1 MGHDCD
7 LVAALSQ
14 FSLRTGED
22 WIDEAHE
29 TKGDVLMKAMV
40 IYDSQF
46 GNTAQVAQAIAEAIR
61 RAPGGPEDVELRHVG
76 DVQADQ
82 LPGISLLV
90 VGSPTQ
96 KFSPTQATKR
106 FLKSI
111 PRAHWK
117 A

>member
-1 MGHDCD
+1 
-7 LVAALSQ
+7 
-14 FSLRTGED
+14 
-22 WIDEAHE
+22 
-29 TKGDVLMKAMV
+29 MKAMV